1 VARSCPTCGKT
12 YPDAVFFCGEDGTI
26 VIQDQDAKDFDGRL
40 GARLGGYVVVAR
52 VADGAMGRVFEGR
65 HPETKARVAIKVLH
79 KEVARDRVAVERFKR
94 EYETALEL
102 DHPHIVKVLEFGA
115 TSDGSPFLT
124 MEYLEGEEVGKV
136 LGRGKPMAHARIVR
150 VVSQV
155 ALALEYAHS
164 FGFIHRDLKPDNI
177 FMCRTPDGDSVRILD
192 YGSVKLQ
199 VEMGAKLTAIGTTVG
214 SPFYM
219 SPEQAM
225 GRADVDQRTDVFA
238 LGAILYEMLTDKV
251 AFDAP
256 NIAKILLRIM
266 HEQPVP
272 PSSVR
277 AETPRA
283 LDGVID
289 RALRKDKA
297 ERFASAR
304 EFADATIAAF
314 GLSGRVEDWA
324 ARPAAEIEAELEKTR
339 AKAAAPAVAPAAA
352 PAVAPAAE
360 ANAAAFAATVR
371 ADSLPGI
378 AVAAR
383 SSTDR
388 GDPTVPKLALAADDG
403 ETSSLPSSNNV
414 GMMMLIGICVV
425 VAGVVFVLLR

>member
-1 VARSCPTCGKT
+1 
-12 YPDAVFFCGEDGTI
+12 VFFCGEDGAITI
-26 VIQDQDAKDFDGRL
+26 QEQDSKDFDGRL
-40 GARLGGYVVVAR
+40 GAQLGGYVVVAR

-65 HPETKARVAIKVLH
+65 HPDTKARVAIKVLH
-79 KEVARDRVAVERFKR
+79 KEVARDRVSVERFKR

-102 DHPHIVKVLEFGA
+102 NHPHIVKVLEFGA
-115 TSDGSPFLT
+115 TPDGSQFLT

-155 ALALEYAHS
+155 ALALEHAHS

-177 FMCRTPDGDSVRILD
+177 FLCRTPEGDSVRILD

-266 HEQPVP
+266 HEQPVA
-272 PSSVR
+272 PSTVR
-277 AETPRA
+277 ADSPRA
-283 LDGVID
+283 MDAVIAK
-289 RALRKDKA
+289 ALSKDKA
-297 ERFASAR
+297 ERYASAR
-304 EFADATIAAF
+304 EFAQAMLAAF

-324 ARPAAEIEAELEKTR
+324 QRSIPEIEAELSS
-339 AKAAAPAVAPAAA
+339 AQSAVAAAPVPAAVVVPAHTAA
-352 PAVAPAAE
+352 PVQ
-360 ANAAAFAATVR
+360 
-371 ADSLPGI
+371 
-378 AVAAR
+378 AAR
-383 SSTDR
+383 VEAPSKPRVERD
-388 GDPTVPKLALAADDG
+388 DQTVPKLSVSADEVG
-403 ETSSLPSSNNV
+403 ASSLPAGLN
-414 GMMMLIGICVV
+414 GGAMALIAIGLV
-425 VAGVVFVLLR
+425 VAGVLALLLR

>member
-1 VARSCPTCGKT
+1 
-12 YPDAVFFCGEDGTI
+12 
-26 VIQDQDAKDFDGRL
+26 
-40 GARLGGYVVVAR
+40 
-52 VADGAMGRVFEGR
+52 
-65 HPETKARVAIKVLH
+65 
-79 KEVARDRVAVERFKR
+79 
-94 EYETALEL
+94 
-102 DHPHIVKVLEFGA
+102 
-115 TSDGSPFLT
+115 
-124 MEYLEGEEVGKV
+124 
-136 LGRGKPMAHARIVR
+136 
-150 VVSQV
+150 
-155 ALALEYAHS
+155 
-164 FGFIHRDLKPDNI
+164 
-177 FMCRTPDGDSVRILD
+177 MCRTPDGDSVRILD

-314 GLSGRVEDWA
+314 GLTGRVEDWA